1 MSNFDFIAGS
11 IAITANSSPFT
22 VEISKKIQALLN
34 SCNGYFAYKFASIS
48 QNKQQDIPSFLIV
61 TQEYGILIVDIV
73 EKKIDTVIQLDDNE
87 FWQSGDDYLISREI
101 ITLDYEDAVKARL
114 KSKATL
120 YNRKNKK
127 FNVEIQS
134 IIIFCENTDFEDFL
148 DKELNINGLN
158 FSDFDEYLNKYYKNP
173 QKEKL
178 SEEIFD
184 QICSQIDGTF
194 IFEKKIDLK
203 SLIENPPLKT
213 MNDFIQQSL
222 NVTFSQDRIQRQAS
236 MQLPDG
242 VQRIRG
248 LAGTGKTIVLCLK
261 AALTHALPDN
271 FKILYLFN
279 TQSLYTTIQNTIT
292 TYYGHETGKVPDF
305 YEKLRI
311 FHAWGGANKA
321 GLYSELCKELGIKP
335 LSYTQLRGSID
346 PLKSLYAD
354 LLKKAGDRIEP
365 IYDLVL
371 IDEAQDFA
379 PEIFEVIYKLT
390 KGEKEKKRII
400 WAYDEFQSLSDTVMR
415 EPEELFGRDHNN
427 QPNIANSSLQGTYEG
442 GIKKDFILPNCYR
455 TPRPVLMTA
464 HGIAMGLYAA
474 RKTHMFYERT
484 PWEAIGYTVLEPI
497 TETIEEN
504 SKVVLQRPDSNSLN
518 RLEKLL
524 IENKR
529 AITELI
535 HVEECSSYIYQIE
548 YIAKECSRLIY
559 EEEVSPEQ
567 IIIINLSK
575 GNNKDEMLLIAN
587 YLNNKG
593 LSSVIPGYIESADIF
608 QPKGQITITTP
619 FRAKGNESNVVF
631 LLNAHLVAND
641 HTPKTRNSFFVS
653 LTRSRGWCYVVGMGE
668 GIKKL
673 NEEIKQVLTYF
684 PKFEFIAPKKSEVT
698 GKLNY
703 LTTSDKEIKNIN
715 DALNLIKSNP
725 ELLKLLDPEFLA
737 SAITD
742 QKEDN

>member
-11 IAITANSSPFT
+11 LAITANSSPFT
-22 VEISKKIQALLN
+22 VEISKKIKELLD

-48 QNKQQDIPSFLIV
+48 QNKQQDVPSFLIV
-61 TQEYGILIVDIV
+61 TKEYGILIVDVV
-73 EKKIDTVIQLDDNE
+73 EKKIDKKIERDDHE
-87 FWQSGDDYLISREI
+87 YWQSEDDYLVSREI
-101 ITLDYEDAVKARL
+101 ITLDYEDAVRARL
-114 KSKATL
+114 KNKATL
-120 YNRKNKK
+120 YNRKTKK

-134 IIIFCENTDFEDFL
+134 IIVFCENTDFENFL
-148 DKELNINGLN
+148 DEELNITGLN
-158 FSDFDEYLNKYYKNP
+158 FSNFDKYLRDSYKDTD
-173 QKEKL
+173 KEKL

-184 QICSQIDGTF
+184 QVCSQIEGTF
-194 IFEKKIDLK
+194 IFEKKLDLK
-203 SLIENPPLKT
+203 NLIENPPLKT

-222 NVTFSQDRIQRQAS
+222 NVTFSQDRIQRQVS

-279 TQSLYTTIQNTIT
+279 TQSLYKTIQNTIA

-305 YEKLRI
+305 EKLHI
-311 FHAWGGANKA
+311 FHAWGGVNKA

-335 LSYTQLRGSID
+335 LNYTHLRGSID
-346 PLKSLYAD
+346 PLKSLYTD
-354 LLKKAGDRIEP
+354 LLSKAGDRIEP
-365 IYDLVL
+365 RYDLVL

-379 PEIFEVIYKLT
+379 PEIFEVVYKLT
-390 KGEKEKKRII
+390 KGNKEKKRII
-400 WAYDEFQSLSDTVMR
+400 WAYDEFQSLRDTVMR
-415 EPEELFGRDHNN
+415 EPEQLFGKDHNN
-427 QPNIANSSLQGTYEG
+427 QPNIPNSSLQGTYEG

-474 RKTHMFYERT
+474 RKTHMFYERA
-484 PWEAIGYTVLEPI
+484 PWEAIGYTVIEPI

-504 SKVVLQRPDSNSLN
+504 NKVVLERPDSNSLN
-518 RLEKLL
+518 RLERLL
-524 IENKR
+524 IENER

-535 HVEECSSYIYQIE
+535 HVEECSEYMYQME

-575 GNNKDEMLLIAN
+575 GNNKDEMLSIAN
-587 YLNNKG
+587 HLTSKG

-608 QPKGQITITTP
+608 QPTGQITITTP
-619 FRAKGNESNVVF
+619 FRAKGNESNIVF
-631 LLNAHLVAND
+631 LINAHLVAND

-653 LTRSRGWCYVVGMGE
+653 LTRSRGWCYVVGIGD

-673 NEEIKQVLTYF
+673 NQEIKQVLTYF

-698 GKLNY
+698 GKLEY
-703 LTTSDKEIKNIN
+703 LTTSDNEIKSIN
-715 DALNLIKSNP
+715 EALNLIKNNP
-725 ELLKLLDPEFLA
+725 DLLKLLDPEVLA
-737 SAITD
+737 AAMSI
-742 QKEDN
+742 QKDSN